1 MITISGLK
9 VEFGSNLLF
18 GDVSFS
24 IGDKERIAL
33 TGRNGA
39 GKSTLLKIIAG
50 LQKPT
55 SGVVA
60 IPTDATVGYLPQ
72 QMNVTD
78 NRTVMDEVKT
88 VFGEVDRLRS
98 RLDEVYARL
107 AEATDS
113 ESDEYARL
121 VDQMTALNEAILLK
135 ESNNYIAEIEKT
147 LIGLG
152 FVRSDFERM
161 TSEFSG
167 GWRMRI
173 ELAKLLLRRPDVLL
187 LDEPTNHLDIESI
200 Q

>member
-78 NRTVMDEVKT
+78 NRTVMEEVKT
-88 VFGEVDRLRS
+88 VFG
-98 RLDEVYARL
+98 
-107 AEATDS
+107 
-113 ESDEYARL
+113 
-121 VDQMTALNEAILLK
+121 
-135 ESNNYIAEIEKT
+135 
-147 LIGLG
+147 
-152 FVRSDFERM
+152 
-161 TSEFSG
+161 
-167 GWRMRI
+167 
-173 ELAKLLLRRPDVLL
+173 
-187 LDEPTNHLDIESI
+187 
-200 Q
+200 

>member
-50 LQKPT
+50 LQKPS

-60 IPTDATVGYLPQ
+60 IPSNTTIGYLPQ

-78 NRTVMDEVKT
+78 DRTVMEDVKT
-88 VFGEVDRLRS
+88 VFGE
-98 RLDEVYARL
+98 A
-107 AEATDS
+107 
-113 ESDEYARL
+113 
-121 VDQMTALNEAILLK
+121 
-135 ESNNYIAEIEKT
+135 
-147 LIGLG
+147 
-152 FVRSDFERM
+152 
-161 TSEFSG
+161 SG
-167 GWRMRI
+167 GS
-173 ELAKLLLRRPDVLL
+173 
-187 LDEPTNHLDIESI
+187 H
-200 Q
+200 